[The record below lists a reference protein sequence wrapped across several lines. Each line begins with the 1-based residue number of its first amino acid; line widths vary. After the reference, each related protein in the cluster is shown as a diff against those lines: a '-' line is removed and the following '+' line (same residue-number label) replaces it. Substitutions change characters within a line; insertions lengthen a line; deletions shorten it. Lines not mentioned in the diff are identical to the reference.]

1 MSSSNTES
9 ASALQTALA
18 YHRAWT
24 NRDMDRAMSFIAED
38 VVCRAPAGTLRGAQ
52 AFREFMEPFTQILT
66 SSGLIAAFGDDEHAL
81 VMYDTST
88 IPVPDA
94 PGAEWVTVSNGKI
107 REMTIIFDRLPFE
120 LARGTRPPTQA

>member
-1 MSSSNTES
+1 MTSNPEDS
-9 ASALQTALA
+9 RALHTALA

-24 NRDMDRAMSFIAED
+24 GRDMDTAMAFIAED
-38 VVCRAPAGTLRGAQ
+38 IVCHAPAGTLRGAR
-52 AFREFMEPFTQILT
+52 AFREFMGPFTQIVT
-66 SSGLIAAFGDDEHAL
+66 DARLIAAFGDDEHAL

-88 IPVPDA
+88 IPVAEA

-120 LARGTRPPTQA
+120 LARRTSASA